1 LRELI
6 VQIAR
11 KIEPFLLL
19 AIDEL
24 GGELGLFADC
34 PVKARRERVEH
45 LADALQLDQP
55 EVRQAT

>member
-11 KIEPFLLL
+11 QIEPFLLL

-24 GGELGLFADC
+24 GGELSPFADC
-34 PVKARRERVEH
+34 PVKACRT
-45 LADALQLDQP
+45 LQ
-55 EVRQAT
+55 